1 MAMIEVSSISKC
13 YRTVEALKKVTLS
26 VDSNCVFGF
35 LGQNGAGK
43 TTLIRILAGL
53 IKPSSGSCQID
64 GMEMQRAKMSIGY
77 LAQQPTFYPWMTG
90 RELLMFSAKL
100 YKMDAR
106 MLKQRI
112 NEVLN
117 LCGIQNVVDR
127 RIGQYSGGMVQRLGI
142 AQAILHKP
150 KVVLLDEPASALDPV
165 GRKEI
170 LTLIDN
176 LREDTT
182 IFMSSHILEDI
193 QRVCDEVA
201 IIKEGTIILQEEM
214 GKLLSSHAQTRIH
227 VKFEKEEAAGIF
239 QDMVEA
245 FRIAYQRES
254 STSISLSED
263 DYTNQYEQIMMGFAR
278 RKVLV
283 RSIST
288 TNATLEDVFIH
299 HMKKEQTY
307 A

>member
-1 MAMIEVSSISKC
+1 MAMIEVCTISKC
-13 YRTVEALKKVTLS
+13 YRNVEALKSVTLS
-26 VDSNCVFGF
+26 IESNSVFGF

-64 GMEMQRAKMSIGY
+64 GMGMQRAERSIGY

-112 NEVLN
+112 NEVLD
-117 LCGIQNVVDR
+117 LCGIQHAVDR

-170 LTLIDN
+170 LTLIGN
-176 LREDTT
+176 LREEAT

-193 QRVCDEVA
+193 QRVCNEVA
-201 IIKEGTIILQEEM
+201 IIKEGTIILQEKM
-214 GKLLSSHAQTRIH
+214 GKLLSSHVQTRIH
-227 VKFEKEEAAGIF
+227 LEFEKAESVGVF
-239 QDMVEA
+239 QEIVGE
-245 FRIAYQRES
+245 FCVGCQRES

-263 DYTNQYEQIMMGFAR
+263 EYANQYEQIMMGLGR
-278 RKVLV
+278 RKVLL
-283 RSIST
+283 RSIRT
-288 TNATLEDVFIH
+288 TNATLEDVFMH
-299 HMKKEQTY
+299 HVSKEQTY